1 MLKAAPLSP
10 RQPVAYM
17 DTVESELALMALLRR
32 RLSALLRRVTRG
44 RNLQVAEPP
53 SNNVI
58 EYSAQLSGHFRR
70 LDPGFESP

>member
-1 MLKAAPLSP
+1 
-10 RQPVAYM
+10 M
-17 DTVESELALMALLRR
+17 DTVESELALMALLR

-53 SNNVI
+53 RNNVI

-70 LDPGFESP
+70 LDPGFESL